1 MATESITTPRTS
13 GTRASGAGTAAPS
26 GPHEPDARPAPGRI
40 LVVDD
45 EPRACA
51 ALQGLL
57 RQQGHEVATAS
68 NAFQG
73 LELLSEFRPHVVFTD
88 LRMPGLDGLAF
99 LESVRAAAP
108 GTRIIVMTGFGS
120 VDVAVDAMKRGADD
134 FLEKPLDGPV
144 LWRALQS
151 SMERALLLEESC
163 SQHPRGAGAAAG
175 LGVVGDHPSM
185 RAVLDRA
192 ELVAPSRATVLLT
205 GESGTGKGL
214 LAESIHRLSGRANGP
229 FVELSCAA
237 LSESLLESELFG
249 HERGAFTGAVSRRE
263 GRFKRAAGGTLFLD
277 EISSYPLSTQ
287 VKLLN
292 FLQNRRFERV
302 GGSETLAVDVRLV
315 AATNKDLR
323 TEVAEGRFREDLFYR
338 LNVFRIDLP
347 PLRVR
352 RSDIPVLAATYLARF
367 AAENERRLDGF
378 SREASE
384 RLLLYDW
391 PGNVRELV
399 HAVEHAA
406 VMARGRMVMLEDLPE
421 AVARAA
427 RDPLEVAI
435 PGSTLAEIERAAILK
450 SVMAMGGRAAEAAA
464 MLGIS
469 KSKIYYRLRDYGSH
483 PARCD
488 DTEPEAVSDALLP
501 EEPAADRR

>member
-1 MATESITTPRTS
+1 
-13 GTRASGAGTAAPS
+13 
-26 GPHEPDARPAPGRI
+26 
-40 LVVDD
+40 VVDD
-45 EPRACA
+45 EPRACS

-57 RQQGHEVATAS
+57 RQQGYEVATAG

-73 LELLSEFRPHVVFTD
+73 LELLGEFRPQVVLTD

-99 LESVRAAAP
+99 LDSVRAAAP
-108 GTRIIVMTGFGS
+108 GTRIILMTGFGS

-134 FLEKPLDGPV
+134 VLEKPLDSQA
-144 LWRALQS
+144 LWRSLHS

-163 SQHPRGAGAAAG
+163 VRNPRGDGAAAA

-192 ELVAPSRATVLLT
+192 AQVAPSRATVLVT

-214 LAESIHRLSGRANGP
+214 LAQTIHRLSRRGKGP

-249 HERGAFTGAVSRRE
+249 HERGAFTGAVSRHE
-263 GRFKRAAGGTLFLD
+263 GRFKRAAGGTLLLD
-277 EISSYPLSTQ
+277 EIGSYPLSTQ
-287 VKLLN
+287 VKLLS
-292 FLQNRRFERV
+292 FLQTRRFERV
-302 GGSETLAVDVRLV
+302 GGSETLTVDVRLV

-323 TEVAEGRFREDLFYR
+323 TEVAAGRFREDLFYR
-338 LNVFRIDLP
+338 LDVFRIDLP
-347 PLRVR
+347 PLRAR
-352 RSDIPVLAATYLARF
+352 RSDIPALAETFLARF

-378 SREASE
+378 SREALE
-384 RLLLYDW
+384 RLLLYNW
-391 PGNVRELV
+391 PGNVRELE

-406 VMARGRMVMLEDLPE
+406 IMARGRQVMPEDLPE
-421 AVARAA
+421 TVAGASY
-427 RDPLEVAI
+427 DPMEVAI

-450 SVMAMGGRAAEAAA
+450 SVKAVGGRATEAAA

-469 KSKIYYRLRDYGSH
+469 KSKIYYRLRDYGSSL
-483 PARCD
+483 ARRD
-488 DTEPEAVSDALLP
+488 GAEPDAVIDALP
-501 EEPAADRR
+501 PREPTADRR

>member
-1 MATESITTPRTS
+1 M
-13 GTRASGAGTAAPS
+13 
-26 GPHEPDARPAPGRI
+26 
-40 LVVDD
+40 DD
-45 EPRACA
+45 EPRACS

-57 RQQGHEVATAS
+57 RQRGYEVATAG
-68 NAFQG
+68 NAFRG
-73 LELLSEFRPHVVFTD
+73 LELLRELRPQVVLTD

-99 LESVRAAAP
+99 LESVRTAAP

-134 FLEKPLDGPV
+134 FLEKPLDDQV
-144 LWRALQS
+144 LWRSLHS
-151 SMERALLLEESC
+151 SMERALLLEEPC
-163 SQHPRGAGAAAG
+163 AQHPRGAGAAAA
-175 LGVVGDHPSM
+175 LGVVGDHPAI
-185 RAVLDRA
+185 RTVLNRA
-192 ELVAPSRATVLLT
+192 EQVASSRATVLLT

-214 LAESIHRLSGRANGP
+214 LAETIHHLSGRANGP

-249 HERGAFTGAVSRRE
+249 HERGAFTGATSRHE

-277 EISSYPLSTQ
+277 EIGSYPLSTQ
-287 VKLLN
+287 VKLLH
-292 FLQNRRFERV
+292 FLQTRRFERV
-302 GGSETLAVDVRLV
+302 GGSQTLTVDVRLV

-338 LNVFRIDLP
+338 LDVFRIDLP

-352 RSDIPVLAATYLARF
+352 RSDVPALAETFLARF

-378 SREASE
+378 SREALE
-384 RLLLYDW
+384 RLLHYHW
-391 PGNVRELV
+391 PGNVRELE

-406 VMARGRMVMLEDLPE
+406 IMARGRLVMPEDLPE
-421 AVARAA
+421 SVARASC
-427 RDPLEVAI
+427 DPLEVVI

-450 SVMAMGGRAAEAAA
+450 SVMAVGGRATEAAA

-483 PARCD
+483 PARRD
-488 DTEPEAVSDALLP
+488 DAEPDAVIGALP
-501 EEPAADRR
+501 PREPAAARR